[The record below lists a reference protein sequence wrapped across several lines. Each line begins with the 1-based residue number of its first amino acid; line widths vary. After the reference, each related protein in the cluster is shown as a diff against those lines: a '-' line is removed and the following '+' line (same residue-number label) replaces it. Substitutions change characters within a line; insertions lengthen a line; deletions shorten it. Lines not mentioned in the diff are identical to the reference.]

1 MTKLKEYIY
10 PKNYSSKNKAVEF
23 FNEFGFLSLKGIIP
37 QEQIDVLIRDLI
49 FLFEPYSGISENPID
64 SAIINLDRGDK
75 EKLFSIHSSMY
86 KLMSIKKLSCF
97 FTDYIQKTF
106 CLDKPI
112 LEISSGILL
121 GIPNDKR
128 LVYDFHQESSYMKG
142 FSDIF
147 NIHFPILRTSSIE
160 NGTMSVLSGSHKLG
174 HLDYDKKRF
183 SENSYTNLTPK
194 DILKIQDSY
203 TEQHCYLEVGDVII
217 FHKDLIHKSNNNL
230 SELTRPVGVHR
241 LTSSSEGDWV
251 RRSPN
256 EL

>member
-49 FLFEPYSGISENPID
+49 F
-64 SAIINLDRGDK
+64 
-75 EKLFSIHSSMY
+75 
-86 KLMSIKKLSCF
+86 
-97 FTDYIQKTF
+97 
-106 CLDKPI
+106 
-112 LEISSGILL
+112 
-121 GIPNDKR
+121 
-128 LVYDFHQESSYMKG
+128 
-142 FSDIF
+142 
-147 NIHFPILRTSSIE
+147 
-160 NGTMSVLSGSHKLG
+160 
-174 HLDYDKKRF
+174 KKRF